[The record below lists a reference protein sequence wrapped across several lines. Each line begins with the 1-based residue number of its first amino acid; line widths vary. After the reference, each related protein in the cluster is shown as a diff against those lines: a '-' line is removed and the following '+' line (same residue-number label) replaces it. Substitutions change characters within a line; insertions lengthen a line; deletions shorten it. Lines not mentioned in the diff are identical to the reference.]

1 MVVVRCCYATSSRGL
16 SEELQAAMTQARRA
30 KEDLKQM
37 SDGMRAVLLKLGR
50 AKACGLMFLMVLPTA
65 WLAIGWL
72 GLYLIG
78 ADRLGYLPKIGASV
92 GLASGA
98 AWVVE
103 WIFETRLEDPER
115 GEE

>member
-1 MVVVRCCYATSSRGL
+1 
-16 SEELQAAMTQARRA
+16 
-30 KEDLKQM
+30 
-37 SDGMRAVLLKLGR
+37 MRAVLLKLGR

-78 ADRLGYLPKIGASV
+78 ADRLGYLPKILASV
-92 GLASGA
+92 GLASAA
-98 AWVVE
+98 AWAME
-103 WIFETRLEDPER
+103 WIFETRLEGPER